1 MSVSYFWS
9 LWCFKFKAPFDILLI
24 YFLLLF
30 ASASFQQTKII
41 HRVNNTFQTT
51 TETSFRAQFCSQMV
65 HLYFHVFCT
74 THWSFFQMPTL
85 PATILSVTVGR
96 VYIIWYHI
104 GIHQIHEKMV
114 LWKTWSHLT
123 TKYFLILHLGH
134 ESRLCFLVTPGM
146 LSHGAVCVMASCM
159 PPSLTGQL
167 YSYICIKNYCF
178 LWLLTFSCLIF
189 VVYWCPISQ
198 AESRKYMFTISVSP
212 SGLLD
217 LIFQDRDNGL
227 RVIPEMVFGNMTR
240 LLRST
245 FSCLLF
251 SGGCGF
257 SIGLMKR
264 MVLALGIGFS
274 YHLQNLVMVPPPSF
288 HFLNVRSLKLSSGQT
303 LVSILCTLLPHL
315 LQLAHVILLW
325 YSEACTSWP
334 TCIFSSLV
342 VRCRCHMPFCSNQ
355 YFVSQPHFSQLDCIF
370 WQVMAICKA

>member
-178 LWLLTFSCLIF
+178 LWLLTVFLFDFCGLLLSNLTSWKPQVHVHNICLSFWFAWFDFPRPRQWLKSDPWNGFWKYDPPPEIHLQLPAF
-189 VVYWCPISQ
+189 QRRLWLLHWSDETDGPCTRYWLQ
-198 AESRKYMFTISVSP
+198 LSP
-212 SGLLD
+212 SESGH
-217 LIFQDRDNGL
+217 GATP
-227 RVIPEMVFGNMTR
+227 VISFLECPLPETFF
-240 LLRST
+240 RSDT
-245 FSCLLF
+245 C
-251 SGGCGF
+251 
-257 SIGLMKR
+257 
-264 MVLALGIGFS
+264 
-274 YHLQNLVMVPPPSF
+274 F
-288 HFLNVRSLKLSSGQT
+288 HFVYLAAPSSPTGSCDPP
-303 LVSILCTLLPHL
+303 LVQWGLHL
-315 LQLAHVILLW
+315 MTNMHL
-325 YSEACTSWP
+325 
-334 TCIFSSLV
+334 F
-342 VRCRCHMPFCSNQ
+342 
-355 YFVSQPHFSQLDCIF
+355 
-370 WQVMAICKA
+370 

>member
-1 MSVSYFWS
+1 MISHWYTSSTWENGSLKDVVSSDHKIFS
-9 LWCFKFKAPFDILLI
+9 HIASRSRITTLLFGNSRHAFTWCRLCNGFLYATLP
-24 YFLLLF
+24 YRTALLLHLHQKLLF
-30 ASASFQQTKII
+30 SVAS
-41 HRVNNTFQTT
+41 H
-51 TETSFRAQFCSQMV
+51 M
-65 HLYFHVFCT
+65 
-74 THWSFFQMPTL
+74 
-85 PATILSVTVGR
+85 
-96 VYIIWYHI
+96 
-104 GIHQIHEKMV
+104 
-114 LWKTWSHLT
+114 
-123 TKYFLILHLGH
+123 
-134 ESRLCFLVTPGM
+134 
-146 LSHGAVCVMASCM
+146 
-159 PPSLTGQL
+159 
-167 YSYICIKNYCF
+167 
-178 LWLLTFSCLIF
+178 FSCLIF

-245 FSCLLF
+245 FSCLHF
-251 SGGCGF
+251 SSGCGF

-303 LVSILCTLLPHL
+303 ISILCTLLPHL
-315 LQLAHVILLW
+315 LQLAHMILLW